1 MLGKQRSGRQAGA
14 GSARREEGI
23 SSTVA
28 TPLPSHRHALDFLSS
43 SYHSRMTFD
52 TLTIPWLN
60 KNITTT
66 TTITKPQTKDA
77 LHSNNAHMS
86 DPMSGVDLKSLVPQ
100 PKQYKKGP
108 FTVEASGYEKKD
120 GETIPRRHPLAKDKL
135 IERPEEDIKTV
146 YDVLRRSSEKYGNAK
161 ALGHRKLIKEH
172 HEVKQIKK
180 TVDGKETTQDKT
192 WTYYELSEYNYM
204 SFVEYEK
211 LCHKVGAG
219 FRKLGMEKGDRV
231 HIFAATR

>member
-1 MLGKQRSGRQAGA
+1 
-14 GSARREEGI
+14 
-23 SSTVA
+23 
-28 TPLPSHRHALDFLSS
+28 
-43 SYHSRMTFD
+43 MTFD

-60 KNITTT
+60 NTLAPSQSEHAHHT
-66 TTITKPQTKDA
+66 DDV
-77 LHSNNAHMS
+77 HMS
-86 DPMSGVDLKSLVPQ
+86 DIMARTDLKSLVPQ
-100 PKQYKKGP
+100 PKPYKKGP
-108 FTVEASGYEKKD
+108 FTVEASGYEKKE

-135 IERPEEDIKTV
+135 IERPEEDIKTI
-146 YDVLRRSSEKYGNAK
+146 YDILKRSSQKYGNAK

-172 HEVKQIKK
+172 KEVKQIKK

-192 WTYYELSEYNYM
+192 WTYYELSEYHYM

-219 FRKLGMEKGDRV
+219 FRKLGIQKGDRV